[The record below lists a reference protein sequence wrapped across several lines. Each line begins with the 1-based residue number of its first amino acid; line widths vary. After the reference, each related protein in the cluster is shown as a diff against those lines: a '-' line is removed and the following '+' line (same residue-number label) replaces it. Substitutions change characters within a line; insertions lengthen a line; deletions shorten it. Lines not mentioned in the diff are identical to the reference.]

1 MEKGFKQS
9 LIRRSYTG
17 LGIIIPFLALIYL
30 ANIYVTTIVIAS
42 IALLSFREWTK
53 LSNSKTNIIDTV
65 SIILFAIGCFYY
77 ELLFLKILIIAASSA
92 WILLSVFLLLNK
104 LDYLKFMHFDSAAIK
119 ILLITGFL
127 SSLLVITQ
135 IENNNHLLL
144 FIVIVNTALVD
155 IFAYLIGSRYGKTPL
170 LQNISPNKTLE
181 GLLGGILSSMAF
193 IVLLFIFFNLS
204 SVMAL
209 ILFIS
214 SIFAFVGD
222 YSISYLKRRS
232 SIKDTGN
239 ILPGHGGILDRVDS
253 HLSAATIFTFL
264 YIFIQISGI

>member
-65 SIILFAIGCFYY
+65 SIILFAIACFYY

-104 LDYLKFMHFDSAAIK
+104 LDYLKFMHFDSAVIK

>member
-30 ANIYVTTIVIAS
+30 ANIYITTIVIAS

-104 LDYLKFMHFDSAAIK
+104 LDYLKFMHFDSAVIK

-193 IVLLFIFFNLS
+193 IILLFIFFNLS

>member
-30 ANIYVTTIVIAS
+30 ANIYITTIVIAS

-104 LDYLKFMHFDSAAIK
+104 LDYLKFMHFDSAVIK

>member
-1 MEKGFKQS
+1 
-9 LIRRSYTG
+9 
-17 LGIIIPFLALIYL
+17 
-30 ANIYVTTIVIAS
+30 
-42 IALLSFREWTK
+42 
-53 LSNSKTNIIDTV
+53 
-65 SIILFAIGCFYY
+65 
-77 ELLFLKILIIAASSA
+77 
-92 WILLSVFLLLNK
+92 
-104 LDYLKFMHFDSAAIK
+104 MHFDSAVIK

>member
-104 LDYLKFMHFDSAAIK
+104 LDYLKFMHFDSAVIK

-144 FIVIVNTALVD
+144 FIVIFNTALVD

>member
-104 LDYLKFMHFDSAAIK
+104 LDYLKFMHFDSAVIK

-144 FIVIVNTALVD
+144 FIVIINTALVD

>member
-104 LDYLKFMHFDSAAIK
+104 LDYLKFMHFDSAVIK

-204 SVMAL
+204 SVMAF

>member
-1 MEKGFKQS
+1 MEKEFKQS
-9 LIRRSYTG
+9 LIRRSFTG
-17 LGIIIPFLALIYL
+17 LGIIIPFLALIYI

-42 IALLSFREWTK
+42 IVLLSYTEWTK
-53 LSNSKTNIIDTV
+53 LSNSKSNIMDTV
-65 SIILFAIGCFYY
+65 SIILFAVGCFYF
-77 ELLFLKILIIAASSA
+77 ELLFLKIVIIAASLV
-92 WILLSVFLLLNK
+92 WVLLSVFLLSNR
-104 LDYLKFMHFDSAAIK
+104 LDYLKFMHFDSAVLK

-127 SSLLVITQ
+127 SSLLSITQ
-135 IENNNHLLL
+135 IENYNHLLL

-155 IFAYLIGSRYGKTPL
+155 IFAYIIGSRYGKTPL
-170 LQNISPNKTLE
+170 RQNISPNKTLE
-181 GLLGGILSSMAF
+181 GLFGGLLSSMAF
-193 IVLLFIFFNLS
+193 IALLFIFINLS
-204 SVMAL
+204 SLMATI
-209 ILFIS
+209 ILIS

-264 YIFIQISGI
+264 YIFIKISGI

>member
-42 IALLSFREWTK
+42 ITLLSFREWTK

-104 LDYLKFMHFDSAAIK
+104 LDYLKFMHFDSAVIK

>member
-104 LDYLKFMHFDSAAIK
+104 LDYLKFMHFDSAVIK

-193 IVLLFIFFNLS
+193 ILLLFIFFNLS
-204 SVMAL
+204 SVMAF

>member
-30 ANIYVTTIVIAS
+30 ANIYLTTIVIAS
-42 IALLSFREWTK
+42 IALLSFREWTR

-104 LDYLKFMHFDSAAIK
+104 LDYLKFMHFDSAVIK

>member
-104 LDYLKFMHFDSAAIK
+104 LDYLKFMHFDSAVIK

-181 GLLGGILSSMAF
+181 GLFGGIFSSMAF

-204 SVMAL
+204 SVMAF

>member
-1 MEKGFKQS
+1 M
-9 LIRRSYTG
+9 
-17 LGIIIPFLALIYL
+17 
-30 ANIYVTTIVIAS
+30 
-42 IALLSFREWTK
+42 
-53 LSNSKTNIIDTV
+53 
-65 SIILFAIGCFYY
+65 
-77 ELLFLKILIIAASSA
+77 
-92 WILLSVFLLLNK
+92 
-104 LDYLKFMHFDSAAIK
+104 
-119 ILLITGFL
+119 
-127 SSLLVITQ
+127 
-135 IENNNHLLL
+135 
-144 FIVIVNTALVD
+144 IVNTALVD

>member
-104 LDYLKFMHFDSAAIK
+104 LDYLKFMHFDSAVIK

-181 GLLGGILSSMAF
+181 GLFGGIFSSMAF

>member
-104 LDYLKFMHFDSAAIK
+104 LDYLKFMHFDSAVIK

>member
-104 LDYLKFMHFDSAAIK
+104 LDYLKFMHFDSAVIK

-193 IVLLFIFFNLS
+193 IVMLFIFFNLS

>member
-1 MEKGFKQS
+1 LEKGFKQS

-104 LDYLKFMHFDSAAIK
+104 LDYLKFMHFDSAVIK

>member
-104 LDYLKFMHFDSAAIK
+104 LDYLKFMHFDSAVIK
-119 ILLITGFL
+119 TLLITGFL

>member
-17 LGIIIPFLALIYL
+17 LGIIIPFLALIYI

-53 LSNSKTNIIDTV
+53 LSNSKTNIIDTI

-104 LDYLKFMHFDSAAIK
+104 LDYLKFMHFDSAVIK